1 MSRLGYQTLVNL
13 SIRTRTFRNALVSRN
28 TSTSSIGED
37 KEGGTACEKTDK
49 TAKKLR
55 AKTPIGKM
63 IFILNYAPSILYPL
77 RFTRPRLD

>member
-1 MSRLGYQTLVNL
+1 MLRLGYQTVVSL
-13 SIRTRTFRNALVSRN
+13 SIRTLPLGSRK

-37 KEGGTACEKTDK
+37 KGEGTACEKTDK

-63 IFILNYAPSILYPL
+63 L
-77 RFTRPRLD
+77 